1 MMRARRNL
9 TVAGNYGMF
18 SGFQWRD
25 ILGEEAHMGELR
37 YPNECKEYRTARG
50 ALLKEEQNLIAK

>member
-1 MMRARRNL
+1 
-9 TVAGNYGMF
+9 MF

-37 YPNECKEYRTARG
+37 YPNESKEYRTARG